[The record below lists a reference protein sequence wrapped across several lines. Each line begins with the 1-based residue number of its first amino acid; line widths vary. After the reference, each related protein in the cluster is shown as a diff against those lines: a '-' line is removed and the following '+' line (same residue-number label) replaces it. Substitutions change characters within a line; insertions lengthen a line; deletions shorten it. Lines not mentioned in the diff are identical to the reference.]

1 MAGGACFSLGHGLNR
16 QNDLIFA
23 VAGGADL
30 SLGRGLNGQNDL
42 IFAMA
47 GGAYL
52 SLGRGLNGQNAQEV
66 ISLFAFRYTIW
77 K

>member
-1 MAGGACFSLGHGLNR
+1 MTFDLTFAMTGGACLSLGHGLNR

-23 VAGGADL
+23 MAGGACL
-30 SLGRGLNGQNDL
+30 SLGRGLNE
-42 IFAMA
+42 
-47 GGAYL
+47 
-52 SLGRGLNGQNAQEV
+52 QNAQKV